1 MARPVSIR
9 RSLLTNL
16 IVLVLGLGAAVLA
29 TTWLGARRTL
39 QRVTASLITRSLD
52 QTDAELHRFFDP
64 VSHGLV
70 AARAWGEAG
79 MLRLDDPAAL
89 ERLLLPVVRA
99 QPQVSAVLL
108 ADERGR
114 SWLLRQE
121 GHAWVLR
128 ESDPE
133 RLGPR
138 MRVLEWSDGD
148 PARRERVEDLDF
160 DPRSRPWYRL
170 AVERRDQPGPHWTD
184 AYAFFTTG
192 EPGMTAAT
200 AFQAPGGE
208 RLVVGFDVRL
218 RAISEF
224 TGRFEVSRR
233 GIVFVLSDDGRFLGL
248 PREGLF
254 TSEAA
259 RAKALLRQPSEVGV
273 PLLSDAA
280 AAARARPGGP
290 DGPLRL
296 RHAGEPWWLGAH
308 RFELG
313 PARGLTIAVL
323 VPENDLLIQAARQRV
338 TIAGLTSVALL
349 LGMLRAIRLARS
361 YSRPIEALV
370 RESDRIRRGDLE
382 PGEAV
387 ESPVEEM
394 SRLAQAHDGMRVALR
409 SLLRLERDLQLA
421 REIQQRTFPES
432 MPRIAGYEIDAWSE
446 PADETGGDTYDVIGL
461 ARGEGRAPRLSADGA
476 ERVLLLLADATG
488 HGIGP
493 ALSVTQVRAMLR
505 MAARIGADLP
515 AIARHLNEQLCADL
529 HEGRFVTAWLGELDV
544 GANVLASLAAGQG
557 PLLRYDAAADRFEE
571 LAADTVPLG
580 IVPDLGGAEPR
591 AIALAPGDLV
601 AVLSDGIFE
610 LCNPA
615 GEAFGMER
623 VQRVIRA
630 HRHQTASQLLAVLR
644 DALHAFAA
652 GRPAADDRT
661 AIVVRRREA

>member
-16 IVLVLGLGAAVLA
+16 IVLVLGLGAAILV
-29 TTWLGARRTL
+29 TTWLGTRRTL

-64 VSHGLV
+64 VGHGLA

-89 ERLLLPVVRA
+89 ERILLPVVRA

-108 ADERGR
+108 ADEAGR

-121 GHAWVLR
+121 PHAWILR
-128 ESDPE
+128 ETDPA

-138 MRVLEWSDGD
+138 MRVHEWSDAD
-148 PARRERVEDLDF
+148 PARRERIEELDY
-160 DPRSRPWYRL
+160 DPRTRPWFRL
-170 AVERRDQPGPHWTD
+170 AVERRGQPGPHWTD
-184 AYAFFTTG
+184 PYTFFTTG

-200 AFQAPGGE
+200 AIEAPGGE

-218 RAISEF
+218 RAISDF
-224 TGRFEVSRR
+224 TGRFEVSER
-233 GIVFVLSDDGRFLGL
+233 GLVFVLADDGRFLGL

-254 TSEAA
+254 ASEAS
-259 RAKALLRQPSEVGV
+259 RERALLRPPAEVGV
-273 PLLSDAA
+273 PLLADAA
-280 AAARARPGGP
+280 AAAARPRTA

-296 RHAGEPWWLGAH
+296 RHAGEPWWLGAD
-308 RFELG
+308 RFDLG
-313 PARGLTIAVL
+313 PGRGLTIAVL
-323 VPENDLLIQAARQRV
+323 VPENDLLIQAARQRL
-338 TIAGLTSVALL
+338 TIAGLTTVALL
-349 LGMLRAIRLARS
+349 LAVLRAVRLARG

-370 RESDRIRRGDLE
+370 HESDRISRGDLE
-382 PGEAV
+382 PGGPID
-387 ESPVEEM
+387 SPVEEM
-394 SRLAQAHDGMRVALR
+394 SRLARAHDRMRVALR

-421 REIQQRTFPES
+421 REIQRRTFPER
-432 MPRIAGYEIDAWSE
+432 MPRLAGYEIDAWSE

-461 ARGEGRAPRLSADGA
+461 ARGAGGAVELAADGA

-505 MAARIGADLP
+505 MAARVGADLP

-529 HEGRFVTAWLGELDV
+529 HEGRFVTAWLGELDA
-544 GANVLASLAAGQG
+544 GAHVLASLAAGQG
-557 PLLRYDAAADRFEE
+557 PILRYDAAADRFEE

-580 IVPDLGGAEPR
+580 IVPELGGAAPR

-610 LCNPA
+610 LRSPA
-615 GEAFGMER
+615 GDAFGMER

-630 HRHQTASQLLAVLR
+630 HRHQTASELLAVLR